1 MGAPDHSISSIWV
14 YESLCR
20 PSAEK
25 QLLEESSKIDC
36 ALMEE
41 ASRYGNTSNPC
52 GTLVCDFSSL
62 PFSFSGRTPLGEY
75 YDRSGARSEK
85 FQRESPGRMVIGKE
99 SSVMEIVT
107 RWELMEVN
115 NGNTEE
121 SGEELCLASA
131 TPLEVKSW
139 DETSWEESNLARFS
153 KFLGVS
159 TERLEKDILEFLVKI
174 KKRRERVHSKTLLE
188 KSKFERELKRLEC
201 SINYEGGRKQ
211 KGTMQGRGCQIL
223 VVQ

>member
-1 MGAPDHSISSIWV
+1 M
-14 YESLCR
+14 YESLWR
-20 PSAEK
+20 PSAEE

-121 SGEELCLASA
+121 SGDELCLASA
-131 TPLEVKSW
+131 TPLEVRGSE
-139 DETSWEESNLARFS
+139 ETGWEESDLARFS
-153 KFLGVS
+153 KFLGFS
-159 TERLEKDILEFLVKI
+159 TEGLKDILEFLVKI
-174 KKRRERVHSKTLLE
+174 RKRRERVHSKTLLE

-201 SINYEGGRKQ
+201 SINYEGWRKQ

>member
-1 MGAPDHSISSIWV
+1 M
-14 YESLCR
+14 YEGLRR
-20 PSAEK
+20 PLTEK
-25 QLLEESSKIDC
+25 QLLKESSKTDC

-41 ASRYGNTSNPC
+41 ASRYGNASNPC
-52 GTLVCDFSSL
+52 GILVCDFSS
-62 PFSFSGRTPLGEY
+62 PPSSFSSRTPLGEY
-75 YDRSGARSEK
+75 YDRSGAGLEK

-99 SSVMEIVT
+99 SSVMETVT

-115 NGNTEE
+115 NGSIEE

-131 TPLEVKSW
+131 MPLEVRGW
-139 DETSWEESNLARFS
+139 EEASWEESDLARFS
-153 KFLGVS
+153 KFLRFS
-159 TERLEKDILEFLVKI
+159 TEGLEKDILEFLVKI
-174 KKRRERVHSKTLLE
+174 RKRMERVHSKTLLE

-201 SINYEGGRKQ
+201 SIDYERGRKQ

>member
-1 MGAPDHSISSIWV
+1 M
-14 YESLCR
+14 YESLWR
-20 PSAEK
+20 PSAEE
-25 QLLEESSKIDC
+25 QLLEESSKTDY

-41 ASRYGNTSNPC
+41 ASRYGNASNPC
-52 GTLVCDFSSL
+52 GTLVCDFSSS
-62 PFSFSGRTPLGEY
+62 PSSFFDRTPLREY
-75 YDRSGARSEK
+75 YDCSEAGSEK

-99 SSVMEIVT
+99 FSVMETVT

-121 SGEELCLASA
+121 SGDELCLASA
-131 TPLEVKSW
+131 TPLEVRGW
-139 DETSWEESNLARFS
+139 EETGWEESDLARFS
-153 KFLGVS
+153 KFLGFS
-159 TERLEKDILEFLVKI
+159 TEGLKDILEFLVKI

-201 SINYEGGRKQ
+201 SINYEGWRKQ

-223 VVQ
+223 VV

>member
-121 SGEELCLASA
+121 SGQELCLASA